1 MHGSFKK
8 QKINLCAM
16 KKNRK
21 RILEAVQAMGVVE
34 VSSWQDEMEGFQ
46 KMDTSAQKSQFEKT
60 AAIIDQAL
68 EILEKYAPEKKGM
81 LASLAGREFVSSQTF
96 HKAMQDKNLYL
107 SVANEIVQLEKS
119 MAENH
124 ANILKMNTKIDN
136 IMPWVSMD
144 IPMNTTG
151 TKNTDV
157 LIGTIEREV
166 TQEQIYEIL
175 AVNASEA
182 DVDVTVISTSRNQT
196 CLVVICLKKDRECV
210 EDALRTEGFARVPF
224 LSRKDPAK
232 RIEVLKEKIS
242 KLEEENRE
250 AEAKMKDLAVNR
262 EDLRLISDY
271 FRIRAEK
278 YRVLGN
284 LAQSENTFFISGYVP
299 EKEAGKVADIL
310 ENRFDAMVEIC
321 DPDEGEESPV
331 QLENN
336 VFSASTE
343 GVVESFGLPKKGEI
357 DPTFIMSFF
366 YVFLFGL
373 MLSDAA
379 YGLIISLA
387 CGIVLW
393 KYKGM
398 EEGLKKSLRMFFFCG
413 LSTLFW
419 GLMFGGFF
427 GDLVK
432 VVANTFFHKDMTLQ
446 AVWFEPLNDPMRLL
460 LYSLLFGIIHL
471 FTGLGIK
478 GYMMIKDG
486 RYLDCLYDVGFWFA
500 LLIGLL
506 LLLIPSELFASIAG
520 QTFIFPAFVNVLAK
534 VLTII
539 GLAGIILMSGRRKK
553 NPALRIALGLYD
565 IYGITSWLS
574 DVLSY
579 SRLLAL
585 GLATGV
591 IAQVVNSMAS
601 MMGDGILGAIFFIV
615 VFIIGHTLN
624 LAINLL
630 GAYVHTNRLQYV
642 EFFGKFYEGGGRPF
656 EPFKQNTKYIRI
668 KEDV

>member
-1 MHGSFKK
+1 MSVLEM
-8 QKINLCAM
+8 QKIHLCAM

-21 RILEAVQAMGVVE
+21 YILEMLQAMGVVE
-34 VSSWQDEMEGFQ
+34 VISEQEDTEGFE

-60 AAIIDQAL
+60 AALVDQAL
-68 EILEKYAPEKKGM
+68 EYLQKYVPEKKGM
-81 LASLAGREFVSSQTF
+81 LSSLAGRDIVDFKTF
-96 HKAMQDKNLYL
+96 DDAMKEKSLYL
-107 SVANEIVQLEKS
+107 SVANEIVQLEKKI
-119 MAENH
+119 AENH

-136 IMPWVSMD
+136 ILPWMDMD

-151 TKNTDV
+151 TDKTDA
-157 LIGTIEREV
+157 LIGTMDKEFTLE
-166 TQEQIYEIL
+166 EIYGLL
-175 AVNASEA
+175 AEHVPEA
-182 DVDVTVISTSRNQT
+182 NVDISIISSTKNQT
-196 CLVVICLKKDRECV
+196 CMVLICLKQDTAPVEEC
-210 EDALRTEGFARVPF
+210 LRTYGFARAPF
-224 LSRKDPAK
+224 LSRKTPAK
-232 RIEVLKEKIS
+232 RVEVLKGKIS
-242 KLEEENRE
+242 ELEADTEN
-250 AEAKMKDLAVNR
+250 AKARMEDLSVNR

-278 YRVLGN
+278 YGVLGE
-284 LAQSENTFFISGYVP
+284 LAQSKNTFFINGYIPKKDGERVA
-299 EKEAGKVADIL
+299 KRLTEAFEVVVELEDI
-310 ENRFDAMVEIC
+310 
-321 DPDEGEESPV
+321 PDTEEAPV
-331 QLENN
+331 QLKNN
-336 VFSASTE
+336 TFSASTE
-343 GVVESFGLPKKGEI
+343 GIVESFGLPKKGEI

-379 YGLIISLA
+379 YGLIISVA
-387 CGIVLW
+387 CGFAIL
-393 KYKGM
+393 KFKNM
-398 EEGLKKSLRMFFFCG
+398 EESLKKSLRMFFYCG

-427 GDLVK
+427 GDLVT
-432 VVANTFFHKDMTLQ
+432 VVAATFFHKEVSLP
-446 AVWFEPLNDPMRLL
+446 ALWFEPLNDPMRLL

-471 FTGLGIK
+471 FTGLAIK
-478 GYMMIKDG
+478 GYMMIRDHK
-486 RYLDCLYDVGFWFA
+486 YLDCLYDVGFWFA
-500 LLIGLL
+500 LLIGLIFIL
-506 LLLIPSELFASIAG
+506 LPSDLFASIAG
-520 QTFIFPAFVNVLAK
+520 QKFIFPAFVGVMAK
-534 VLTII
+534 VLTVV
-539 GLAGIILMSGRRKK
+539 GLVGIILMAGRRKK

-574 DVLSY
+574 DILSY

-601 MMGDGILGAIFFIV
+601 MMGDGIMGAIFFII

-624 LAINLL
+624 IAINLL

-656 EPFKQNTKYIRI
+656 EPFKQNTKYVRI

>member
-1 MHGSFKK
+1 MAVLKM

-60 AAIIDQAL
+60 AATIEQAL

-96 HKAMQDKNLYL
+96 NKAMQDKNLYL
-107 SVANEIVQLEKS
+107 SVANEIVQLEKI

-136 IMPWVSMD
+136 ITPWVSMD

-175 AVNASEA
+175 AANASEA

-232 RIEVLKEKIS
+232 RIEVLKEKIR
-242 KLEEENRE
+242 KLEEETRE
-250 AEAKMKDLAVNR
+250 AEAKMTDLAVNR
-262 EDLRLISDY
+262 DDLRLISDY

-310 ENRFDAMVEIC
+310 ENRFDAVVEIC
-321 DPDEGEESPV
+321 DLDEGEESPI

-432 VVANTFFHKDMTLQ
+432 VVANTFFHKDMELQ

-539 GLAGIILMSGRRKK
+539 GLVGIILMSGRRKK

-668 KEDV
+668 KEDI

>member
-1 MHGSFKK
+1 MAVLKM

-60 AAIIDQAL
+60 VAIIDQAL

-175 AVNASEA
+175 AANASEA

>member
-1 MHGSFKK
+1 MAVLKM

-96 HKAMQDKNLYL
+96 NKAMQDKNLYL
-107 SVANEIVQLEKS
+107 SVANEIVQREKS

-157 LIGTIEREV
+157 LIGTMEREV

-175 AVNASEA
+175 AANASEA

>member
-1 MHGSFKK
+1 MAVLKM

-96 HKAMQDKNLYL
+96 NKAMQDKNLYL

-175 AVNASEA
+175 AANASEA

-196 CLVVICLKKDRECV
+196 CLVVICLKKDRESV

-534 VLTII
+534 VLTIT

>member
-1 MHGSFKK
+1 MAVLKM

-60 AAIIDQAL
+60 AATIDQAL

-136 IMPWVSMD
+136 ITPWVSMD

-175 AVNASEA
+175 AANALEA

-601 MMGDGILGAIFFIV
+601 MMGDGILGAIFFIA

>member
-1 MHGSFKK
+1 MAVLKM

-34 VSSWQDEMEGFQ
+34 VSSWQDEMEGFR

-60 AAIIDQAL
+60 AATIDQAL

-175 AVNASEA
+175 AANASEA
-182 DVDVTVISTSRNQT
+182 DVDVTVISMSRNQT

-250 AEAKMKDLAVNR
+250 AEAKMTDLAVNR
-262 EDLRLISDY
+262 EDLGLISDY

-321 DPDEGEESPV
+321 DPDEGEEPPV

>member
-1 MHGSFKK
+1 MAVLKM

-60 AAIIDQAL
+60 AATIEQAL

-96 HKAMQDKNLYL
+96 NKAMQDKNLYL
-107 SVANEIVQLEKS
+107 SVANEIVQLEKI

-136 IMPWVSMD
+136 ITPWVSMD

-175 AVNASEA
+175 AANASEA

-232 RIEVLKEKIS
+232 RIEVLKEKIR
-242 KLEEENRE
+242 KLEEETRE
-250 AEAKMKDLAVNR
+250 AEAKMTDLAVNR
-262 EDLRLISDY
+262 DDLRLISDY

-310 ENRFDAMVEIC
+310 ENRFDAVVEIC
-321 DPDEGEESPV
+321 DLDEGEESPV

-539 GLAGIILMSGRRKK
+539 GLVGIILMSGRRKK

-565 IYGITSWLS
+565 IYGLTSWLS

>member
-1 MHGSFKK
+1 
-8 QKINLCAM
+8 
-16 KKNRK
+16 
-21 RILEAVQAMGVVE
+21 
-34 VSSWQDEMEGFQ
+34 
-46 KMDTSAQKSQFEKT
+46 
-60 AAIIDQAL
+60 
-68 EILEKYAPEKKGM
+68 
-81 LASLAGREFVSSQTF
+81 
-96 HKAMQDKNLYL
+96 
-107 SVANEIVQLEKS
+107 
-119 MAENH
+119 
-124 ANILKMNTKIDN
+124 
-136 IMPWVSMD
+136 
-144 IPMNTTG
+144 
-151 TKNTDV
+151 
-157 LIGTIEREV
+157 
-166 TQEQIYEIL
+166 
-175 AVNASEA
+175 
-182 DVDVTVISTSRNQT
+182 VISTSRNQT

-232 RIEVLKEKIS
+232 RIEVLKEKIR
-242 KLEEENRE
+242 KLEEETRE
-250 AEAKMKDLAVNR
+250 AEAKMTDLAVNR
-262 EDLRLISDY
+262 DDLRLISDY

-310 ENRFDAMVEIC
+310 ENRFDAVVEIC
-321 DPDEGEESPV
+321 DLDEGEESPV

-432 VVANTFFHKDMTLQ
+432 VVANTFFHKDMALQ

-539 GLAGIILMSGRRKK
+539 GLVGIILMSGRRKK

-668 KEDV
+668 KEDI

>member
-1 MHGSFKK
+1 MAVLKM

>member
-1 MHGSFKK
+1 MAVLKM

-34 VSSWQDEMEGFQ
+34 VSSWQDEMEGFR

-60 AAIIDQAL
+60 AATIDQAL

-175 AVNASEA
+175 AANASEA
-182 DVDVTVISTSRNQT
+182 DVDVTVISMSRNQT

-250 AEAKMKDLAVNR
+250 AEAKMTDLAVNR

-321 DPDEGEESPV
+321 DPDEWEEPPV

-539 GLAGIILMSGRRKK
+539 GLVGIILMSGRRKK

>member
-1 MHGSFKK
+1 MAVLKM

-96 HKAMQDKNLYL
+96 NKAMQDKNLYL

-175 AVNASEA
+175 AANASEA
-182 DVDVTVISTSRNQT
+182 DVDVTVISTSKNQT

-539 GLAGIILMSGRRKK
+539 GLVGIILMSGRRKK

>member
-1 MHGSFKK
+1 MAVLKM

-96 HKAMQDKNLYL
+96 NKAMQDKNLYL

-175 AVNASEA
+175 AANASEA

-196 CLVVICLKKDRECV
+196 CLVVICLKKDRESV

-250 AEAKMKDLAVNR
+250 AEAKMTDLAVNR

>member
-1 MHGSFKK
+1 MAVLKM

-175 AVNASEA
+175 AANASEA

>member
-1 MHGSFKK
+1 MSVLEM

-21 RILEAVQAMGVVE
+21 YILEAIQAIGMIQVISE
-34 VSSWQDEMEGFQ
+34 QETMDGFE

-60 AAIIDQAL
+60 SATIDQAL
-68 EILEKYAPEKKGM
+68 EILQKYAPEKKGM
-81 LASLAGREFVSSQTF
+81 LASLAGREFIDFKTF
-96 HKAMQDKNLYL
+96 DKAMKEKNLYL
-107 SVANEIVQLEKS
+107 SVANEIVQLEKK

-136 IMPWVSMD
+136 ILPWKDMD
-144 IPMNTTG
+144 IPMNTVG
-151 TKNTDV
+151 TKKTDV
-157 LIGTIEREV
+157 LMGTMDRELDLDAV
-166 TQEQIYEIL
+166 CQIL
-175 AVNASEA
+175 AEDVPEA
-182 DVDVTVISTSRNQT
+182 KTDVSIVSASRNQT
-196 CLVVICLKKDRECV
+196 CLVVICLKKDTAAVEEC
-210 EDALRTEGFARVPF
+210 LRAGGFARAPF
-224 LSRKDPAK
+224 LSRKTPAE
-232 RIEVLKEKIS
+232 RIRVLQEKI
-242 KLEEENRE
+242 KALEEEQKKSE
-250 AEAKMKDLAVNR
+250 ARMADLAVNR

-278 YRVLGN
+278 YRVLGG
-284 LAQSENTFFISGYVP
+284 LAQSKNTFFISGYIP
-299 EKEAGKVADIL
+299 KRDGEKVAKRLMDSFDVIVEL
-310 ENRFDAMVEIC
+310 EEI
-321 DPDEGEESPV
+321 PDCEEAPV
-331 QLENN
+331 QLSNN
-336 VFSASTE
+336 TFSASTE
-343 GVVESFGLPKKGEI
+343 GVVESFGLPKRGEI

-379 YGLIISLA
+379 YGLILSLA
-387 CGIVLW
+387 CGVMLL
-393 KYKGM
+393 KFKGM
-398 EEGLKKSLRMFFFCG
+398 EESMKKSLRMFFYCG

-427 GDLVK
+427 GDLVT
-432 VVANTFFHKDMTLQ
+432 VAASTFFHKEITLP
-446 AVWFEPLNDPMRLL
+446 ALWFAPLNDPMKLL

-471 FTGLGIK
+471 FTGLAIK

-486 RYLDCLYDVGFWFA
+486 KYLDCLYDVGFWFA

-506 LLLIPSELFASIAG
+506 LILIPSDLFASIAG
-520 QTFIFPAFVNVLAK
+520 QKFVFPAFVGVFAK
-534 VLTII
+534 VLTVT
-539 GLAGIILMSGRRKK
+539 GLVGIILMSGRRKK

-565 IYGITSWLS
+565 IYGITGWLS

-591 IAQVVNSMAS
+591 IAQVVNSMGS
-601 MMGDGILGAIFFIV
+601 MMGGGILGAVFFII
-615 VFIIGHTLN
+615 VFIIGHTMN
-624 LAINLL
+624 IAINLL

-642 EFFGKFYEGGGRPF
+642 EFFGKFYEGGGHPF

>member
-1 MHGSFKK
+1 
-8 QKINLCAM
+8 
-16 KKNRK
+16 
-21 RILEAVQAMGVVE
+21 
-34 VSSWQDEMEGFQ
+34 
-46 KMDTSAQKSQFEKT
+46 
-60 AAIIDQAL
+60 
-68 EILEKYAPEKKGM
+68 
-81 LASLAGREFVSSQTF
+81 
-96 HKAMQDKNLYL
+96 
-107 SVANEIVQLEKS
+107 
-119 MAENH
+119 
-124 ANILKMNTKIDN
+124 
-136 IMPWVSMD
+136 
-144 IPMNTTG
+144 
-151 TKNTDV
+151 
-157 LIGTIEREV
+157 
-166 TQEQIYEIL
+166 
-175 AVNASEA
+175 
-182 DVDVTVISTSRNQT
+182 
-196 CLVVICLKKDRECV
+196 
-210 EDALRTEGFARVPF
+210 
-224 LSRKDPAK
+224 
-232 RIEVLKEKIS
+232 
-242 KLEEENRE
+242 
-250 AEAKMKDLAVNR
+250 
-262 EDLRLISDY
+262 
-271 FRIRAEK
+271 
-278 YRVLGN
+278 
-284 LAQSENTFFISGYVP
+284 
-299 EKEAGKVADIL
+299 
-310 ENRFDAMVEIC
+310 
-321 DPDEGEESPV
+321 
-331 QLENN
+331 
-336 VFSASTE
+336 
-343 GVVESFGLPKKGEI
+343 
-357 DPTFIMSFF
+357 
-366 YVFLFGL
+366 
-373 MLSDAA
+373 
-379 YGLIISLA
+379 
-387 CGIVLW
+387 
-393 KYKGM
+393 
-398 EEGLKKSLRMFFFCG
+398 
-413 LSTLFW
+413 
-419 GLMFGGFF
+419 
-427 GDLVK
+427 
-432 VVANTFFHKDMTLQ
+432 MTLQ

-539 GLAGIILMSGRRKK
+539 GLVGIILMSGRRKK

-574 DVLSY
+574 DILSY

>member
-1 MHGSFKK
+1 MAVLKM

-96 HKAMQDKNLYL
+96 NKAMQDKNLYL

-175 AVNASEA
+175 AANASEA

-534 VLTII
+534 VLTIT

>member
-1 MHGSFKK
+1 
-8 QKINLCAM
+8 
-16 KKNRK
+16 
-21 RILEAVQAMGVVE
+21 
-34 VSSWQDEMEGFQ
+34 
-46 KMDTSAQKSQFEKT
+46 
-60 AAIIDQAL
+60 
-68 EILEKYAPEKKGM
+68 
-81 LASLAGREFVSSQTF
+81 
-96 HKAMQDKNLYL
+96 
-107 SVANEIVQLEKS
+107 
-119 MAENH
+119 
-124 ANILKMNTKIDN
+124 
-136 IMPWVSMD
+136 
-144 IPMNTTG
+144 
-151 TKNTDV
+151 
-157 LIGTIEREV
+157 
-166 TQEQIYEIL
+166 
-175 AVNASEA
+175 
-182 DVDVTVISTSRNQT
+182 
-196 CLVVICLKKDRECV
+196 
-210 EDALRTEGFARVPF
+210 
-224 LSRKDPAK
+224 
-232 RIEVLKEKIS
+232 
-242 KLEEENRE
+242 
-250 AEAKMKDLAVNR
+250 
-262 EDLRLISDY
+262 
-271 FRIRAEK
+271 
-278 YRVLGN
+278 
-284 LAQSENTFFISGYVP
+284 
-299 EKEAGKVADIL
+299 
-310 ENRFDAMVEIC
+310 
-321 DPDEGEESPV
+321 
-331 QLENN
+331 
-336 VFSASTE
+336 
-343 GVVESFGLPKKGEI
+343 
-357 DPTFIMSFF
+357 
-366 YVFLFGL
+366 
-373 MLSDAA
+373 
-379 YGLIISLA
+379 
-387 CGIVLW
+387 
-393 KYKGM
+393 
-398 EEGLKKSLRMFFFCG
+398 
-413 LSTLFW
+413 
-419 GLMFGGFF
+419 
-427 GDLVK
+427 
-432 VVANTFFHKDMTLQ
+432 MTLQ

-534 VLTII
+534 ILTII
-539 GLAGIILMSGRRKK
+539 GLVGIILMSGRRKK

>member
-1 MHGSFKK
+1 MAVLKM

-136 IMPWVSMD
+136 ITPWVSMD

-175 AVNASEA
+175 AANALEA

-601 MMGDGILGAIFFIV
+601 MMGDGILGAIFFIA

>member
-1 MHGSFKK
+1 M
-8 QKINLCAM
+8 
-16 KKNRK
+16 
-21 RILEAVQAMGVVE
+21 
-34 VSSWQDEMEGFQ
+34 
-46 KMDTSAQKSQFEKT
+46 
-60 AAIIDQAL
+60 
-68 EILEKYAPEKKGM
+68 
-81 LASLAGREFVSSQTF
+81 
-96 HKAMQDKNLYL
+96 
-107 SVANEIVQLEKS
+107 
-119 MAENH
+119 
-124 ANILKMNTKIDN
+124 
-136 IMPWVSMD
+136 
-144 IPMNTTG
+144 
-151 TKNTDV
+151 
-157 LIGTIEREV
+157 
-166 TQEQIYEIL
+166 
-175 AVNASEA
+175 
-182 DVDVTVISTSRNQT
+182 
-196 CLVVICLKKDRECV
+196 
-210 EDALRTEGFARVPF
+210 
-224 LSRKDPAK
+224 
-232 RIEVLKEKIS
+232 
-242 KLEEENRE
+242 
-250 AEAKMKDLAVNR
+250 
-262 EDLRLISDY
+262 
-271 FRIRAEK
+271 
-278 YRVLGN
+278 
-284 LAQSENTFFISGYVP
+284 
-299 EKEAGKVADIL
+299 
-310 ENRFDAMVEIC
+310 ENRFDAVVEIC
-321 DPDEGEESPV
+321 DLDEGEESPI

-432 VVANTFFHKDMTLQ
+432 VVANTFFHKDMALQ

-539 GLAGIILMSGRRKK
+539 GLVGIILMSGRRKK

-668 KEDV
+668 KEDI

>member
-1 MHGSFKK
+1 MAVLKM

-96 HKAMQDKNLYL
+96 NKAMQDKNLYL

-175 AVNASEA
+175 AANASEA

>member
-1 MHGSFKK
+1 MAVLKM

-96 HKAMQDKNLYL
+96 NKAMQDKNLYL

-175 AVNASEA
+175 AANASEA

-642 EFFGKFYEGGGRPF
+642 EFFGKFYEGGGRQF

>member
-1 MHGSFKK
+1 MAVLKM

-96 HKAMQDKNLYL
+96 NKAMQDKNLYL

-175 AVNASEA
+175 AANASEA

-534 VLTII
+534 ILTII
-539 GLAGIILMSGRRKK
+539 GLVGIILMSGRRKK

>member
-1 MHGSFKK
+1 MAVLKM

-96 HKAMQDKNLYL
+96 NKAMQDKNLYL
-107 SVANEIVQLEKS
+107 SVANEIVQMEKS

-175 AVNASEA
+175 AANASEA

>member
-1 MHGSFKK
+1 MAVLKM

-60 AAIIDQAL
+60 AATIEQAL

-96 HKAMQDKNLYL
+96 NKAMQDKNLYL
-107 SVANEIVQLEKS
+107 SVANEIVQLEKI

-136 IMPWVSMD
+136 ITPWVSMD

-175 AVNASEA
+175 AANASEA

-232 RIEVLKEKIS
+232 RIEVLKEKIR
-242 KLEEENRE
+242 KLEEETRE
-250 AEAKMKDLAVNR
+250 AEAKMTDLAVNR
-262 EDLRLISDY
+262 DDLRLISDY

-310 ENRFDAMVEIC
+310 ENRFDAVVEIC
-321 DPDEGEESPV
+321 DLDEGEESPV

-432 VVANTFFHKDMTLQ
+432 VVANTFFHKDMALQ

-539 GLAGIILMSGRRKK
+539 GLAGIILMSGRKKK